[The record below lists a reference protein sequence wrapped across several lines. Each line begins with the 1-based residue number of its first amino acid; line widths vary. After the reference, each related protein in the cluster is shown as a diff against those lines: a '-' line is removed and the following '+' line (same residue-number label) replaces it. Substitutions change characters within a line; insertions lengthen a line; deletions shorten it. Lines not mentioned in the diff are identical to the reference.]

1 MANITSFPALM
12 SILGDGVS
20 TTASVTFAPPPTAV
34 ALVNAFN
41 SDGTDASGNIFSV
54 GISGNNV
61 VLTFNNPFTGL
72 ISVEVNITNGYFQTL
87 PAISVL
93 QATTPWVVT
102 GATTISGPVAVTN
115 AGTFAVQDA
124 SSEASLSTIAG
135 AVSGGKVSVSNS
147 GTFAVQASITTLGQQ
162 LAAAS
167 VPVVLTAAQL
177 TTLTPL
183 STVAVTQS
191 TSPWVISG
199 AVTVASTT
207 VTNTVSEN
215 LTQVGGV
222 AFALGQQLAAAS
234 LPVVLTAAQLTAL
247 QTVSVSNF
255 PATQPVSGTVAVS
268 NFPASQVVTLAS
280 TTITGTVAVTQS
292 TSPWVVSLA
301 STTVTNTVAENLTQ
315 VGGATF
321 ALGQQL
327 AAASLPIVLTAA
339 QIATL
344 TPLTTVTVTQA
355 TGTNLHTVV
364 DSGTLTAVTAITNAL
379 PAGTNVIGHVIND
392 ASSAVI
398 GHVITDT
405 GSTVAVSNFPA
416 SQVVTLVS
424 TTITG
429 TVAVTAPTLTKD
441 TQGANGFSVQA
452 LHDAGRN
459 SRAFMLDAIT
469 VATATEALVS
479 VVQWYGNAAVAG
491 TTQPAVVPAGK
502 TLRLTSWKIQHQ
514 AISNPGYAVVRLR
527 VNTGGVAVLASP
539 LAWSFEA
546 GAGTAANTSNTLAG
560 TVTTETGDFPEGFE
574 IPAGSGVGFTLA
586 GYGSTGTLT
595 LDGGVRFAVFG
606 YEY

>member
-1 MANITSFPALM
+1 
-12 SILGDGVS
+12 VS
-20 TTASVTFAPPPTAV
+20 
-34 ALVNAFN
+34 LVNAFN
-41 SDGTDASGNIFSV
+41 YDGTDASGNISSV
-54 GISGNNV
+54 GVSGNI
-61 VLTFNNPFTGL
+61 VLITFNNPFTEL
-72 ISVEVNITNGYFQTL
+72 IAVEVNITNGYFQSL

-93 QATTPWVVT
+93 QATTPW
-102 GATTISGPVAVTN
+102 
-115 AGTFAVQDA
+115 
-124 SSEASLSTIAG
+124 
-135 AVSGGKVSVSNS
+135 AVSG
-147 GTFAVQASITTLGQQ
+147 
-162 LAAAS
+162 
-167 VPVVLTAAQL
+167 
-177 TTLTPL
+177 
-183 STVAVTQS
+183 
-191 TSPWVISG
+191 
-199 AVTVASTT
+199 
-207 VTNTVSEN
+207 
-215 LTQVGGV
+215 
-222 AFALGQQLAAAS
+222 AFFQ
-234 LPVVLTAAQLTAL
+234 
-247 QTVSVSNF
+247 
-255 PATQPVSGTVAVS
+255 ATQPVSNAGTFPVQVT
-268 NFPASQVVTLAS
+268 NFPA
-280 TTITGTVAVTQS
+280 TVAVTQS

-301 STTVTNTVAENLTQ
+301 STTITGTVA
-315 VGGATF
+315 
-321 ALGQQL
+321 
-327 AAASLPIVLTAA
+327 
-339 QIATL
+339 
-344 TPLTTVTVTQA
+344 VTQS
-355 TGTNLHTVV
+355 TTPW
-364 DSGTLTAVTAITNAL
+364 SVTFPT
-379 PAGTNVIGHVIND
+379 PQHVIND

-429 TVAVTAPTLTKD
+429 TVAVTAPTLTKG

-469 VATATEALVS
+469 AATATEALVS

-514 AISNPGYAVVRLR
+514 AISQPGYAVVRLR

-546 GAGTAANTSNTLAG
+546 GAGTAANTSNVLAG

-586 GYGSTGTLT
+586 GYGATGTLA